1 MFHSTSA
8 VPQMPPAVR
17 EIFRF
22 TKNISI
28 PSTVA
33 TKLPFTTHRNTAG
46 IGSNRAVITR
56 ANGMLMPFCPAADVC
71 ENVESSLPHSAL
83 HSICGSSTR
92 TLMKYST
99 IKYSTDATTIYSIC
113 PMNHIRRPERSII
126 YGCSS
131 SINGASQNN
140 STTPR
145 NSIITAL
152 PSSSKNGSKYGE
164 SRECKYKTSI
174 NSKMYSRG
182 FTAHFL
188 KLCSAIEKQAKALPI
203 FKSPS
208 ARARK

>member
-1 MFHSTSA
+1 
-8 VPQMPPAVR
+8 
-17 EIFRF
+17 
-22 TKNISI
+22 
-28 PSTVA
+28 
-33 TKLPFTTHRNTAG
+33 
-46 IGSNRAVITR
+46 
-56 ANGMLMPFCPAADVC
+56 MPFCPAADVC

-99 IKYSTDATTIYSIC
+99 IKYSTDAITIYSIC
-113 PMNHIRRPERSII
+113 PMNHIRRPLRSII

-131 SINGASQNN
+131 SINGASQNS

-152 PSSSKNGSKYGE
+152 PSSSKNGSKYGVTLYPVRVHSSPTGE
-164 SRECKYKTSI
+164 SRECKYKISI